1 MDKSKAPTKLI
12 FVYNADSGLFN
23 TVSDIAHKI
32 FSPSTYSCQLCA
44 LTHSYFSVKED
55 WQGFLK
61 TIDMPMEFLHKDE
74 YKAIYKGHDIN
85 FPALLSIQGEE
96 LVLLINADALNQCNS
111 LDELKTLITEV
122 SNSVQG
128 FEAASE

>member
-1 MDKSKAPTKLI
+1 MDDNNQTKLV

-44 LTHSYFSVKED
+44 LTHSYFSVKDD
-55 WQGFLK
+55 WQDFLK
-61 TIDMPMEFLHKDE
+61 TIDLPMEFLHKDE
-74 YKAIYKGHDIN
+74 YKAIYKNREIK
-85 FPALLSIQGEE
+85 FPALLSVQGDE

-122 SNSVQG
+122 SRSVQG
-128 FEAASE
+128 FEATSR

>member
-1 MDKSKAPTKLI
+1 MEDNSQTKLV

-32 FSPSTYSCQLCA
+32 LSPSTYSCQLCA
-44 LTHSYFSVKED
+44 LTHSYFSVKDD
-55 WQGFLK
+55 WQEFLK
-61 TIDMPMEFLHKDE
+61 TIDLPMEFLHKDE
-74 YKAIYKGHDIN
+74 YKAIYKNREIN
-85 FPALLSIQGEE
+85 FPALLSVKGEE

-128 FEAASE
+128 FEPASR